1 MDNTITSNVVARP
14 SSATSSATAGS
25 SRAGTAGS
33 AQDINDRFLTL
44 LITQMKNQDPLSPMD
59 NSQLTSQL
67 SQISTVSGIENLN
80 TTMKSLAA
88 QFAGLQTMQATS
100 LAGRDVMIAGNRI
113 AVGEDGVGRAALRL
127 ADGADQLRVVVKDAG
142 GNVVRS
148 LELGRTDAG
157 VRNFEWDG
165 RNDNGGAVAKGDYS
179 FTAQALKAGQATDVE
194 TLARMRVEGVLQTD
208 TGARLNFGAAGT
220 RSVGDVIEIL

>member
-1 MDNTITSNVVARP
+1 MFLKTVTARGFRAAAHTDVTCTLPGRFTLLVGGNNAGKTTICEAIYLAHRHRFPQLPRP
-14 SSATSSATAGS
+14 SAELLR
-25 SRAGTAGS
+25 RARDGERDLRMEYARSTG
-33 AQDINDRFLTL
+33 D
-44 LITQMKNQDPLSPMD
+44 DPE
-59 NSQLTSQL
+59 
-67 SQISTVSGIENLN
+67 G
-80 TTMKSLAA
+80 
-88 QFAGLQTMQATS
+88 
-100 LAGRDVMIAGNRI
+100 
-113 AVGEDGVGRAALRL
+113 VGDGVGRAALRL

-220 RSVGDVIEIL
+220 RSVGEVIEIL